1 MCVSTGKAGCPKPW
15 DITTLA
21 VLCPTPG
28 SISNSN
34 KFSGTSPSYFS
45 TRIRD
50 SSEIATRT
58 NNLVNLLCRNL
69 QHRMCVRRNSK

>member
-1 MCVSTGKAGCPKPW
+1 MCVSTGKAGCPKPC

-34 KFSGTSPSYFS
+34 KFSGTSSYFS

-50 SSEIATRT
+50 SSEIAADFSE
-58 NNLVNLLCRNL
+58 LG
-69 QHRMCVRRNSK
+69 HKDE